1 MVMIKKLVGCLI
13 FAALVVSCGGKR
25 MSPENLAHK
34 LDSVKALEIK
44 ERLKLQGINLES
56 SDNPFKIFF
65 DSLNIQ
71 PLPISYT
78 EDYVTFLPGF
88 QDVPPEIL
96 SYMDLQGG
104 EHPKAVSL
112 PESIG
117 AKLMILAVDESDSF
131 YSLWL
136 YSLDNDYVPID
147 KLCLYAIEDKEDDID
162 PEDFIQYFSI
172 TSDFEIHLI
181 DFSKTRNTTQ
191 SEEIY
196 YIDASRKFI
205 QQESSQSGLD

>member
-1 MVMIKKLVGCLI
+1 MRKIVGIL
-13 FAALVVSCGGKR
+13 ALVVLMVSCGGR
-25 MSPENLAHK
+25 RQMSPEELAHK

-44 ERLKLQGINLES
+44 EKLKLQGIDVES
-56 SDNPFKIFF
+56 SDNPFKVFF
-65 DSLNIQ
+65 DSLSMQ
-71 PLPISYT
+71 TLPLSYT
-78 EDYVTFLPGF
+78 EDYVHFLPGF
-88 QDVPPEIL
+88 QEVPAEIL
-96 SYMDLQGG
+96 SYMNLNGG

-117 AKLMILAVDESDSF
+117 ARLMILAVEESAGF

-162 PEDFIQYFSI
+162 PEEFIEYFSI

-181 DFSKTRNTTQ
+181 DYSKTRNEVN
-191 SEEIY
+191 SEEVY
-196 YIDASRKFI
+196 YIDDARKFALR
-205 QQESSQSGLD
+205 ESSSGNN

>member
-1 MVMIKKLVGCLI
+1 MRKIVGIL
-13 FAALVVSCGGKR
+13 ALVVLMVSCGGR
-25 MSPENLAHK
+25 RQMSPEELAHK

-44 ERLKLQGINLES
+44 EKLKLQGIDVES
-56 SDNPFKIFF
+56 SDNPFKVFF
-65 DSLNIQ
+65 DSLSMQ
-71 PLPISYT
+71 ALPLSYT
-78 EDYVTFLPGF
+78 DDYVHFLPGF
-88 QDVPPEIL
+88 QDVPNEIL
-96 SYMDLQGG
+96 SYMDIQGG

-117 AKLMILAVDESDSF
+117 ARLMILAVEESAGF

-162 PEDFIQYFSI
+162 PEEFIEYFSI

-181 DFSKTRNTTQ
+181 DYSKTRNEVN
-191 SEEIY
+191 SEEVY
-196 YIDASRKFI
+196 YIDDARKFALR
-205 QQESSQSGLD
+205 ESSSGNN

>member
-1 MVMIKKLVGCLI
+1 
-13 FAALVVSCGGKR
+13 
-25 MSPENLAHK
+25 MSPEELAHK

-44 ERLKLQGINLES
+44 ERLKLQGIDLAS
-56 SDNPFKIFF
+56 SDNPFRAFF
-65 DSLNIQ
+65 DSLTMQ
-71 PLPISYT
+71 TLPVSYS
-78 EDYVTFLPGF
+78 EDYVNFLPGY
-88 QDVPPEIL
+88 QEVPPEIL

-117 AKLMILAVDESDSF
+117 AKLMILAVEESSGL

-147 KLCLYAIEDKEDDID
+147 KLCLYAIVDKEDDID
-162 PEDFIQYFSI
+162 PEEFIQYFSI

-181 DFSKTRNTTQ
+181 DYSRTRNTTQ
-191 SEEIY
+191 AEEVY
-196 YIDASRKFI
+196 YIDAARKFMLR
-205 QQESSQSGLD
+205 ESNTE